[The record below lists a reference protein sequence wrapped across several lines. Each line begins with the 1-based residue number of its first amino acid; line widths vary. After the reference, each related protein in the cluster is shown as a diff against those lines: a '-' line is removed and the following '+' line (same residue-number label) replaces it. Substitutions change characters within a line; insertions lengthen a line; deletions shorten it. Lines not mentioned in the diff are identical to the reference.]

1 MPRSVRDVLVDAQ
14 RIGALGPR
22 PIDDV
27 IAHARAFVDALTLGS
42 LPPRATRIIDL
53 GSGAGVP
60 GLVVA
65 DALPEATVV
74 LVDRRAKR
82 TDALALAVAG
92 LGWRDRV
99 TVICADV
106 EDLVRD
112 PAHAGSYDAVIS
124 RGFGPHETTLRL
136 SAGLVCPGGV
146 VVISEPPEGEPN
158 RWSPELVNE
167 LSLTG
172 PERLGPVARFRRQ

>member
-27 IAHARAFVDALTLGS
+27 VAHARAFVDALPTGTH
-42 LPPRATRIIDL
+42 RVIDL

-65 DALPEATVV
+65 EARPEATMV

-99 TVICADV
+99 SVICADV
-106 EDLVRD
+106 DDLARN

-136 SAGLVCPGGV
+136 SASLVRPGGV

-158 RWSPELVNE
+158 RWPAELVKE

-172 PERLGPVARFRRQ
+172 PERLGPVARFHHQ

>member
-27 IAHARAFVDALTLGS
+27 IAHARAFVDALPVGT
-42 LPPRATRIIDL
+42 TRIIDL

-65 DALPEATVV
+65 DALPEATMV

-99 TVICADV
+99 SVICADV
-106 EDLVRD
+106 DDLVRD
-112 PAHAGSYDAVIS
+112 PAHAGSYDAAIS

-136 SAGLVCPGGV
+136 SAGLVRHGGV
-146 VVISEPPEGEPN
+146 VVVSEPPEDEPN
-158 RWSPELVNE
+158 RWSADLVKE

-172 PERLGPVARFRRQ
+172 PERLGPVARFRRA

>member
-22 PIDDV
+22 PIDEV
-27 IAHARAFVDALTLGS
+27 IAHARAFVDALPS
-42 LPPRATRIIDL
+42 DAQRIIDL

-65 DALPEATVV
+65 EALPEAELV

-82 TDALALAVAG
+82 IDALELAIAAI
-92 LGWRDRV
+92 GWRGRV
-99 TVICADV
+99 TAICCDV
-106 EDLVRD
+106 ATLTRD
-112 PAHAGSYDAVIS
+112 PQHAGGYDAVIS

-136 SAGLVCPGGV
+136 SAALVCPGGV
-146 VVISEPPEGEPN
+146 IVVSEPPEGNPD
-158 RWSPELVNE
+158 RWSPDLVAELGLE
-167 LSLTG
+167 G
-172 PERLGPVARFRRQ
+172 PVRLGPVARFNRPI

>member
-27 IAHARAFVDALTLGS
+27 IAHARAYVDAL
-42 LPPRATRIIDL
+42 PPDTHRIIDL

-65 DALPEATVV
+65 EALPEASVV

-82 TDALALAVAG
+82 TDALSIAVAS
-92 LGWRDRV
+92 LGWRQRV
-99 TVICADV
+99 SVICADV
-106 EDLVRD
+106 ETVAHD
-112 PAHAGSYDAVIS
+112 AQHAGSYDAVIS

-136 SAGLVCPGGV
+136 SADLVRLGGV
-146 VVISEPPEGEPN
+146 VVISEPPEGEPS
-158 RWSPELVNE
+158 RWRPELVGDLGLE
-167 LSLTG
+167 G
-172 PERLGPVARFRRQ
+172 PERLGPVARFRRA

>member
-22 PIDDV
+22 PIDDA
-27 IAHARAFVDALTLGS
+27 IDHARAFVDAL
-42 LPPRATRIIDL
+42 PPDVRRIIDL
-53 GSGAGVP
+53 GSGAGIP

-65 DALPEATVV
+65 DALHEATVV

-92 LGWRDRV
+92 LGWRERV
-99 TVICADV
+99 SVICADV
-106 EDLVRD
+106 ESLVRN
-112 PAHAGSYDAVIS
+112 PVHAGSYDAVIS

-136 SAGLVCPGGV
+136 SAGLARSGGI
-146 VVISEPPEGEPN
+146 VVISEPPAGEPN
-158 RWSPELVNE
+158 RWSAALVKD

-172 PERLGPVARFRRQ
+172 PERLGPVARFRRD

>member
-1 MPRSVRDVLVDAQ
+1 MSRSVREILVDAQ

-27 IAHARAFVDALTLGS
+27 IAHARAFVDAL
-42 LPPRATRIIDL
+42 PPGTNRIIDL

-65 DALPEATVV
+65 EALPEASLV

-82 TDALALAVAG
+82 TDALTIAVSA
-92 LGWRDRV
+92 LGWRPRV
-99 TVICADV
+99 SVLCADV
-106 EDLVRD
+106 EAITHD
-112 PAHAGSYDAVIS
+112 PRHAANYDAVIS

-136 SAGLVCPGGV
+136 SAALVRPGGV
-146 VVISEPPEGEPN
+146 VVVSEPPEGEPS
-158 RWSPELVNE
+158 RWRPDLVAELGLE
-167 LSLTG
+167 G
-172 PERLGPVARFRRQ
+172 PERLGPVARFRRT

>member
-1 MPRSVRDVLVDAQ
+1 MPRLVRDVLVDAQ

-27 IAHARAFVDALTLGS
+27 IAHARAFVDAL
-42 LPPRATRIIDL
+42 PPDARRIIDL

-65 DALPEATVV
+65 DAFVQATVV

-99 TVICADV
+99 SVICADV
-106 EDLVRD
+106 ESLVRD
-112 PAHAGSYDAVIS
+112 PAHAGSYDAAIS

-136 SAGLVCPGGV
+136 SAGLVRSGGI

-158 RWSPELVNE
+158 RWAPELVKD

-172 PERLGPVARFRRQ
+172 PERLGPVARFRRD

>member
-14 RIGALGPR
+14 RIGALGSR

-27 IAHARAFVDALTLGS
+27 IAHARAFVEA
-42 LPPRATRIIDL
+42 LPPDTRRIIDL

-99 TVICADV
+99 SVICADV
-106 EDLVRD
+106 ESLVGD
-112 PAHAGSYDAVIS
+112 PAHVGSHDAVIS

-136 SAGLVCPGGV
+136 SAGLVRPGGV
-146 VVISEPPEGEPN
+146 IVVSEPPEGEPN
-158 RWSPELVNE
+158 RWSAELVKD
-167 LSLTG
+167 LTLTG
-172 PERLGPVARFRRQ
+172 PERLGPVARFRRN

>member
-1 MPRSVRDVLVDAQ
+1 MPRSVHDVLVEAQ

-22 PIDDV
+22 PVVDV
-27 IAHARAFVDALTLGS
+27 IAHAQAFVSA
-42 LPPRATRIIDL
+42 LPPETRRIIDL

-65 DALPEATVV
+65 DACRESSVV

-82 TDALALAVAG
+82 TDALTLAVAS

-99 TVICADV
+99 SVICGDV
-106 EDLVRD
+106 ESLVRD
-112 PAHAGSYDAVIS
+112 PLHAASYDAVIS
-124 RGFGPHETTLRL
+124 RGFGPHEMTLRL
-136 SAGLVCPGGV
+136 SAGLVRPGGV
-146 VVISEPPEGEPN
+146 VVVSEPPEGEPN
-158 RWSPELVNE
+158 RWSANLVKS

-172 PERLGPVARFRRQ
+172 PERLGAVARFRRI

>member
-27 IAHARAFVDALTLGS
+27 IAHAGAFVDALPTG
-42 LPPRATRIIDL
+42 THRIIDL

-65 DALPEATVV
+65 DALPEATMV

-106 EDLVRD
+106 DELVRERT
-112 PAHAGSYDAVIS
+112 HAGSYDAVIS

-136 SAGLVCPGGV
+136 SAGLVRPGGV

-158 RWSPELVNE
+158 RWAAELVKE

-172 PERLGPVARFRRQ
+172 PERLGPVARFHHR

>member
-1 MPRSVRDVLVDAQ
+1 MSRSVRDVFVDAQ

-22 PIDDV
+22 PIADV
-27 IAHARAFVDALTLGS
+27 IAHAQAFVDAL
-42 LPPRATRIIDL
+42 PPGTRRIIDL

-65 DALPEATVV
+65 EALPEATLV

-92 LGWRDRV
+92 LGWRERV
-99 TVICADV
+99 NVICGDV

-112 PAHAGSYDAVIS
+112 PAHAALYDAVIS

-136 SAGLVCPGGV
+136 SARLARPGGV
-146 VVISEPPEGEPN
+146 VVVSEPPEAEPN
-158 RWSPELVNE
+158 RWSGELVKD

-172 PERLGPVARFRRQ
+172 PERLGSVARFRRS

>member
-27 IAHARAFVDALTLGS
+27 IAHARAFVDALPAGT
-42 LPPRATRIIDL
+42 TRIIDL

-65 DALPEATVV
+65 DALPEATMV

-99 TVICADV
+99 SVICADV
-106 EDLVRD
+106 DDLVRN
-112 PAHAGSYDAVIS
+112 PAHATSYDAVIS

-136 SAGLVCPGGV
+136 SAGLVRPGGV

-158 RWSPELVNE
+158 RWPADLVNE
-167 LSLTG
+167 LSLAG
-172 PERLGPVARFRRQ
+172 PERLGPVARFHRH

>member
-22 PIDDV
+22 PIDEV
-27 IAHARAFVDALTLGS
+27 IAHARAFVDALPAGT
-42 LPPRATRIIDL
+42 TRIADL

-65 DALPEATVV
+65 EALPEASIV

-82 TDALALAVAG
+82 TDALTLAVAS
-92 LGWRDRV
+92 LGWRGRV
-99 TVICADV
+99 SVICADV
-106 EDLVRD
+106 EELLRD
-112 PAHAGSYDAVIS
+112 PDHAAQYDAVIS

-136 SAGLVCPGGV
+136 SAGLVRPGGV
-146 VVISEPPEGEPN
+146 VVVSEPPEG
-158 RWSPELVNE
+158 SPERWRPDLVAE
-167 LSLTG
+167 LGLTG
-172 PERLGPVARFRRQ
+172 PDRLGPVARFTRRD

>member
-22 PIDDV
+22 PIDEV
-27 IAHARAFVDALTLGS
+27 IAHARSFVDALPSTT
-42 LPPRATRIIDL
+42 RRIIDL

-65 DALPEATVV
+65 DALPDAEVI

-82 TDALALAVAG
+82 TDALEIAIAA
-92 LGWRDRV
+92 LGWRGRV
-99 TVICADV
+99 SAICADV
-106 EDLVRD
+106 ATLVRD
-112 PAHAGSYDAVIS
+112 PNHTGGYDAVIS

-136 SAGLVCPGGV
+136 SAGLVRPGGV
-146 VVISEPPEGEPN
+146 IVVSEPPEGTPG
-158 RWSPELVNE
+158 RWSPALVAELGLE
-167 LSLTG
+167 G
-172 PERLGPVARFRRQ
+172 PVRLGPVARFNRPD

>member
-1 MPRSVRDVLVDAQ
+1 MSRSVRDVLVDAQ

-27 IAHARAFVDALTLGS
+27 VAHARAFVDALPTGTH
-42 LPPRATRIIDL
+42 RVIDL

-65 DALPEATVV
+65 EARPEATMV

-99 TVICADV
+99 SVICADV
-106 EDLVRD
+106 DDLVRN

-136 SAGLVCPGGV
+136 SASLVRPGGV

-158 RWSPELVNE
+158 RWPAELVKE

-172 PERLGPVARFRRQ
+172 PERLGPVARFHHQ

>member
-27 IAHARAFVDALTLGS
+27 IAHARAFVDAL
-42 LPPRATRIIDL
+42 PPGAQRVIDL

-65 DALPEATVV
+65 EALPQASFV
-74 LVDRRAKR
+74 LVDRRSKR
-82 TDALALAVAG
+82 TDALSIAVAA
-92 LGWRDRV
+92 LGWRQRV
-99 TVICADV
+99 SVICADV
-106 EDLVRD
+106 ETVAFD
-112 PAHAGSYDAVIS
+112 PQHAGSYDAAIS

-136 SAGLVCPGGV
+136 SADLVHPGGV
-146 VVISEPPEGEPN
+146 VVISEPPEGEPS
-158 RWSPELVNE
+158 RWRPELVGDLGLE
-167 LSLTG
+167 G
-172 PERLGPVARFRRQ
+172 PERLGPVARFRRA